1 MILSALFRWLGIKK
15 NVFKNDYQRRQSVFL
30 GVFLLLCLALE
41 SFYLISNVAL
51 DLFFWQ
57 PDTLSQHLV
66 ENFPFIGLL
75 LVLLF
80 LNRLGFVHQSAY
92 AFILF
97 CLCVIPLKIQIEWV
111 PYSLLFYVM
120 PVIAASFVF
129 QPKASLPVAILCIF
143 SYLALCEKTQYSF
156 HVSEWLFLGL
166 LIILAIAS
174 WFVSDLLEKTLSES
188 RQAEQKY
195 LALLEKNPFCVY
207 EAECSQAGRWTY
219 LSPRML
225 DLLGYTPAEWLAE
238 SGQWL
243 KRVYAEDRQRILTE
257 IAHSLTFGVPFHAEY
272 RMIHHSGRIVWISDD
287 AVPTRLEEQP
297 DRVQGVLLDITARK
311 WAEQVQSATYRI
323 SQVAFT
329 TDDLNE
335 LYRKIHEALGE
346 LMHAENFFIALYD
359 PDSDRI
365 DFKYF
370 VDQYDEPPAPAIAR
384 HGLTEYILRTGKA
397 LYATREVYLELI
409 AQGEITS
416 TGFPPVDW
424 LGVPLMINNRAIGV
438 MAVQSYTEDLHF
450 SEEEQDILVFVST
463 QVAMVIERKR
473 SEQDLRNMH
482 QLTSEVIS
490 NVNTGIIVYDGE
502 ARHLI
507 WNGYMEQ
514 ITGLQKEM
522 VLGRPAGDIF
532 PFFHESNL
540 TELLDQA
547 LLGNTV
553 PIPDTEYTV
562 SLTGKTGWLAGSCG
576 PHRDAQGKIIG
587 TIVVLNEITERKQAE
602 EALRS
607 ALSEKEVLLR
617 EIHHRVKNNLQVV
630 SSLIS
635 LQSEAVQ
642 DPIIQGHFQEMQVRV
657 RSMALIHEELYQS
670 NDLSRVDFAEYISKL
685 INGLAQT
692 YMIHPNVNLQ
702 ADVEEVFLGVDTAIP
717 CGLIVNELVTNAF
730 KYAFPDARAG
740 EVIVRL
746 HTLDTGGYRLIVCD
760 NGIGL
765 PPDIDLENTET
776 LGMQLITILTRQLR
790 GSLRIESTRG
800 TCFTIEFRE
809 VRKGYPS
816 QSLLYDPA

>member
-1 MILSALFRWLGIKK
+1 LGINK
-15 NVFKNDYQRRQSVFL
+15 NVFRSDYQRRQGVFL
-30 GVFLLLCLALE
+30 GVFLLLCLAIEGLL
-41 SFYLISNVAL
+41 LISNIIQF
-51 DLFFWQ
+51 LFFAK
-57 PDTLSQHLV
+57 DGILV
-66 ENFPFIGLL
+66 YLTEDILFIALL
-75 LVLLF
+75 LALLG
-80 LNRLGFVHQSAY
+80 LTRLGFIRQSAY
-92 AFILF
+92 AFVLL
-97 CLCVIPLKIQIEWV
+97 CLIGIPLAGKIEWV
-111 PYSLLFYVM
+111 SYSLLLYTI
-120 PVIAASFVF
+120 PILSSSFTL
-129 QPKASLPVAILCIF
+129 QPKASVLVALLSIL
-143 SYLALCEKTQYSF
+143 SYLSLRIKVGFTPIGLQWF
-156 HVSEWLFLGL
+156 FWTL
-166 LIILAIAS
+166 LIILAFAS
-174 WFVSDLLEKTLSES
+174 WFVSELLEKTLSES
-188 RQAEQKY
+188 YQSEEKY

-207 EAECSQAGRWTY
+207 EAEGSQSGHWTY

-225 DLLGYTPAEWLAE
+225 DLLGYLPAEWLAE
-238 SGQWL
+238 PGQWL
-243 KRVYAEDRQRILTE
+243 KRVYPEDRQRILTE

-272 RMIHHSGRIVWISDD
+272 RMIHRSGRIVWVSDD

-335 LYRKIHEALGE
+335 LYRKIHGALSE

-359 PDSDRI
+359 PDSDI
-365 DFKYF
+365 LDFQYF
-370 VDQYDEPPAPAIAR
+370 VDQHDNPPPTAIAGR
-384 HGLTEYILRTGKA
+384 GLTKYVLRTGKA

-416 TGFPPVDW
+416 IGFPPVDW

-438 MAVQSYTEDLHF
+438 MAVQSYSEEFHF
-450 SEEEQDILVFVST
+450 SEEELDILVFVST

-514 ITGLQKEM
+514 MTGLQKEL

-540 TELLDQA
+540 AKLLDQA
-547 LLGNTV
+547 LLGNTIPV
-553 PIPDTEYTV
+553 PDTEYAV
-562 SLTGKTGWLAGSCG
+562 PLTGKTGWLAGSCG

-587 TIVVLNEITERKQAE
+587 TIIVLNEITERKRAE

-635 LQSEAVQ
+635 LQSEAIQ
-642 DPIIQGHFQEMQVRV
+642 DPIVQGYFQEMQARV

-670 NDLSRVDFAEYISKL
+670 HDLSRVDFAEYIDKL
-685 INGLAQT
+685 IDGLTQT
-692 YMIHPNVNLQ
+692 YMLNPNVSLQ
-702 ADVEEVFLGVDTAIP
+702 ADVEEVYLGVDTAIP

-730 KYAFPDARAG
+730 KYAFPDARTG
-740 EVIVRL
+740 EVNVRL
-746 HTLDTGGYRLIVCD
+746 HTIDTGNYRLVVCD
-760 NGIGL
+760 NGIGISS
-765 PPDIDLENTET
+765 DIDLENTET
-776 LGMQLITILTRQLR
+776 LGMQLISILTRQLR
-790 GSLRIESTRG
+790 GSLRIESSRG
-800 TCFTIEFRE
+800 TCITIDFRE
-809 VRKGYPS
+809 VRKPS
-816 QSLLYDPA
+816 QPDQT

>member
-1 MILSALFRWLGIKK
+1 MILSTLFHWLGIKE
-15 NVFKNDYQRRQSVFL
+15 NVFRSNYQRRQGVFL
-30 GVFLLLCLALE
+30 GVFLLLCLILG
-41 SFYLISNVAL
+41 SLLLISNTIQF
-51 DLFFWQ
+51 LFFAKNAILIYLFE
-57 PDTLSQHLV
+57 DILFV
-66 ENFPFIGLL
+66 ALL
-75 LVLLF
+75 LVLLV
-80 LNRLGFVHQSAY
+80 LTRLGFIRPCAY
-92 AFILF
+92 AFILL
-97 CLCVIPLKIQIEWV
+97 CLIGIPLAGQLEWV
-111 PYSLLFYVM
+111 SYSLLLYTI
-120 PVIAASFVF
+120 PILSSSFTL
-129 QPKASLPVAILCIF
+129 QPKASLLVASMSIL
-143 SYLALCEKTQYSF
+143 SYLSLRTSVGF
-156 HVSEWLFLGL
+156 ISIGLEWFFLGL
-166 LIILAIAS
+166 LILLAFAS
-174 WFVSDLLEKTLSES
+174 WFVSELLEKTLSES
-188 RQAEQKY
+188 YQSEQKY

-207 EAECSQAGRWTY
+207 EAEGSQSGRWTY
-219 LSPRML
+219 LSPRIL

-238 SGQWL
+238 PGQWL
-243 KRVYAEDRQRILTE
+243 KRVYPEDRQRILTE

-272 RMIHHSGRIVWISDD
+272 RMVHHSGRIVWVSDD
-287 AVPTRLEEQP
+287 AVPTRLEDQP
-297 DRVQGVLLDITARK
+297 DRIQGVLLDITARK

-335 LYRKIHEALGE
+335 LYRKIHEALCE

-359 PDSDRI
+359 PESDLL
-365 DFKYF
+365 DFQYF
-370 VDQYDEPPAPAIAR
+370 VDQHDNPPTPAVAGR
-384 HGLTEYILRTGKA
+384 GLTKYVLRTGKA

-416 TGFPPVDW
+416 IGFPPVDW

-438 MAVQSYTEDLHF
+438 MAVQSYSEEFHF
-450 SEEEQDILVFVST
+450 SEEELDILVFVST

-482 QLTSEVIS
+482 QLTGEVIS
-490 NVNTGIIVYDGE
+490 NVNTGIIVYDGD

-514 ITGLQKEM
+514 MTGLQKEL

-540 TELLDQA
+540 MKLLDQA

-553 PIPDTEYTV
+553 PVPDMEYTV
-562 SLTGKTGWLAGSCG
+562 ALTGKTGWLAGSCG

-587 TIVVLNEITERKQAE
+587 TIVVLNEITERKRAE
-602 EALRS
+602 EILRS

-635 LQSEAVQ
+635 LQAEAVQ
-642 DPIIQGHFQEMQVRV
+642 DPIVQGHFQEMQARV

-670 NDLSRVDFAEYISKL
+670 NDLSRVNFAEYIGKL
-685 INGLAQT
+685 INGLSQT
-692 YMIHPNVNLQ
+692 YMINPNVSLQ
-702 ADVEEVFLGVDTAIP
+702 ADVEEVYLGVDTAIP

-730 KYAFPDARAG
+730 KYAFPDDRAG
-740 EVIVRL
+740 EVMVRL
-746 HTLDTGGYRLIVCD
+746 HTIDTGGYRLIVCD
-760 NGIGL
+760 NGIGM

-790 GSLRIESTRG
+790 GSLRIASTQG
-800 TCFTIEFRE
+800 TCFTIEFCE
-809 VRKGYPS
+809 VRKTSHPI
-816 QSLLYDPA
+816 PNP